1 VHPGAAIAFI
11 VSSALTLSLQVAQ
24 STVTGTWTGMLTFKG
39 DAQRQEEYVHAV
51 LKQDGAVVTGTAGP
65 DADRQFRIL
74 KGKATAAKDVTTL
87 TFEVIVDN
95 VLTSFDLKL
104 ADGLLKGTATSEGED
119 GVRHVGTAGLKP
131 VK

>member
-1 VHPGAAIAFI
+1 MHADAAIVFI
-11 VSSALTLSLQVAQ
+11 LSSVLTLSLQVAP
-24 STVTGTWTGMLTFKG
+24 STVTGTWSGVLTFKDG
-39 DAQRQEEYVHAV
+39 QSREEYIHAV

-74 KGKATAAKDVTTL
+74 KGKTATAKDVTSL

-95 VLTSFDLKL
+95 VLTSLDLKL
-104 ADGLLKGTATSEGED
+104 AEGVLKGAAAIEGED
-119 GVRHVGTAGLKP
+119 GVRHTATAELKP